1 MVMIIFYN
9 IDSTTGVSKFGIL
22 KNGIPKISIP
32 KNDIPNFSIP
42 LIDIPKKHSN
52 YRHLEKVYQNLVY

>member
-1 MVMIIFYN
+1 MIIFYN

-22 KNGIPKISIP
+22 KISIP